1 MPAEKL
7 PNSAQLVYTI
17 ARREFMEIFANRS
30 LIAAGALFAGWFIV
44 LHGVG
49 IATKAG
55 GDVLTYFNS
64 TVLNQAAL
72 VSIFVGYIYSG
83 QAFLFEKTEGI
94 IETLMCAPITLRN
107 LWLGKTVGIAFPSWC
122 MSIIWTISYTLIARH
137 WADPTLFPS
146 LPLVLNVLVLVPC
159 ITVAVIGLIGIWQL
173 VLGMREN
180 QIVNLVVFVMLFA
193 AINFSD
199 IFVKSGVL
207 NEWGAL
213 AVIFGITLAIGA
225 MTLLLSR
232 FLSKERIVRSIP

>member
-1 MPAEKL
+1 MPADKACS
-7 PNSAQLVYTI
+7 PAQLVFII
-17 ARREFMEIFANRS
+17 ARREFLEIFANRS

-49 IATKAG
+49 IATKHG
-55 GDVLTYFNS
+55 GDVLTHFNS

-107 LWLGKTVGIAFPSWC
+107 LWLGKTIGIAFPSWC
-122 MSIIWTISYTLIARH
+122 VCLIWTAAYTIIARH
-137 WADPTLFPS
+137 WADPTLLPS

-159 ITVAVIGLIGIWQL
+159 ITVAVVGLIGIWQL

-180 QIVNLVVFVMLFA
+180 QIVNLVVFVLLFA

-207 NEWGAL
+207 NEWGAI
-213 AVIFGITLAIGA
+213 AVIFGISLVIGSS
-225 MTLLLSR
+225 TLLLSR
-232 FLSKERIVRSIP
+232 FLSRERIVRSIP